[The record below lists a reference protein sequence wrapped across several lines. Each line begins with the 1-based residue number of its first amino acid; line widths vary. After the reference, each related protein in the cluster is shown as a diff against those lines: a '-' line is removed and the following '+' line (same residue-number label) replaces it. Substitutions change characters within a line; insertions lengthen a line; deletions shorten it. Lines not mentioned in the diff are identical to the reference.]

1 MPALR
6 ISKGDP
12 MIQGKAWGT
21 TEEVFKTADISIHDL
36 RIRAGGFCSE
46 HRHRAKH
53 NWFFVFEGHLEILS
67 WQPSGKADLTLLG
80 PGQGTTIKAG
90 IWHRFKALTETRAL
104 ELYWTELDP
113 DDIERRT
120 EGGPEEENAP
130 GCPRNADLPGHDPG
144 SGALYVKKEAAA
156 GSGKGGDSPGGQR

>member
-1 MPALR
+1 
-6 ISKGDP
+6 

-46 HRHRAKH
+46 HRHRAKN
-53 NWFFVFEGHLEILS
+53 NWFFVFSGQLEITI
-67 WQPSGKADLTLLG
+67 WQPSEKADMTVLG

-90 IWHRFKALTETRAL
+90 TWHRFEALADTRAI

-113 DDIERRT
+113 EDIERRT
-120 EGGPEEENAP
+120 QGGGPIEKNVP
-130 GCPRNADLPGHDPG
+130 GCPRNDDRTG
-144 SGALYVKKEAAA
+144 SGPGEASLYVKKEAAP
-156 GSGKGGDSPGGQR
+156 GSGKPGDRPGGHG